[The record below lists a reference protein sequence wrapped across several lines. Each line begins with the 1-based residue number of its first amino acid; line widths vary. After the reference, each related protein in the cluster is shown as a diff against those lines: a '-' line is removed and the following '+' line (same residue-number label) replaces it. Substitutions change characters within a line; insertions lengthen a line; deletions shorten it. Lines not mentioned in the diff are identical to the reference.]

1 MFSPNK
7 TAARTLLLLAAF
19 TVAAVPLTATVLRS
33 RLRPVRS
40 MKAYFLGGQ
49 LLSDSGVELQEGP
62 ADCGPAA
69 LRAVFALRGVA
80 VTESTQPV
88 NYGRTGWSPSQIVAA
103 SHEAGLDAKALQVP
117 QDRIDALVL
126 PAIALIGT
134 HYVVLERRTPGGGV
148 IVIDPDL
155 GRMQA
160 GSRYLTRDW
169 TGHVVI
175 FPQSPKESN
184 LRFNASGP
192 DRHLGRI
199 VGEATTETI

>member
-40 MKAYFLGGQ
+40 MKA
-49 LLSDSGVELQEGP
+49 
-62 ADCGPAA
+62 
-69 LRAVFALRGVA
+69 LRGVA
-80 VTESTQPV
+80 VTESTRPV